1 MVEHLIHIQEVGGSI
16 PPIATT
22 FPTVIVF
29 ICMEKRVTLTKEQ
42 LFKVIQLNEQEN
54 KKETVDDVVEDGN
67 IVDMISILLHS
78 RSQAHIFH
86 WQTKSQSSFA
96 EHMAL
101 GGYYEEIG
109 ELIDGIVEG
118 YQGKNDLLTGYKTI
132 KMVDYK
138 STEQLITYFKGL
150 DDNIE
155 KNRKAVKE
163 SYIQNQIDTI
173 QELIYSTLY
182 KLRFLK

>member
-1 MVEHLIHIQEVGGSI
+1 
-16 PPIATT
+16 
-22 FPTVIVF
+22 
-29 ICMEKRVTLTKEQ
+29 MEKKLTLTKEQ
-42 LFKVIQLNEQEN
+42 LFKVMHLNEAEN
-54 KKETVDDVVEDGN
+54 KSETTETGDV
-67 IVDMISILLHS
+67 VDMIATLLHS

-109 ELIDGIVEG
+109 ELIDGIVES
-118 YQGKNDLLTGYKTI
+118 YQGKHELLTGYKTV

-138 STEQLITYFKGL
+138 STEQLISYFKEL

-163 SYIQNQIDTI
+163 SYIQNQIDGV
-173 QELIYSTLY
+173 QELIFSTLY

>member
-1 MVEHLIHIQEVGGSI
+1 VGEHLIHIQEVGGSI

-22 FPTVIVF
+22 FPNVKVF

-42 LFKVIQLNEQEN
+42 LFKVIHLNEAEN
-54 KKETVDDVVEDGN
+54 KETTQDGD
-67 IVDMISILLHS
+67 ILDMISSLLHS
-78 RSQAHIFH
+78 QTQVHVFH
-86 WQTKSQSSFA
+86 LQSKSYS
-96 EHMAL
+96 EHKAL
-101 GGYYEEIG
+101 QKYYEGIDT
-109 ELIDGIVEG
+109 IVDGIVES
-118 YQGKNDLLTGYKTI
+118 YQGKYDLLKNYKTI

-138 STEQLITYFKGL
+138 STEQLITYFKEL
-150 DDNIE
+150 DNNIE

>member
-1 MVEHLIHIQEVGGSI
+1 
-16 PPIATT
+16 
-22 FPTVIVF
+22 
-29 ICMEKRVTLTKEQ
+29 MEKKLRLTKEQ
-42 LFKVIQLNEQEN
+42 LFKVMHLNEAEN
-54 KKETVDDVVEDGN
+54 KEETTETGDV
-67 IVDMISILLHS
+67 VDMIATLLHS

-101 GGYYEEIG
+101 GTYYDEIV
-109 ELIDGIVEG
+109 ELIDGIVES
-118 YQGKNDLLTGYKTI
+118 YQGKHELITGYKTV

-138 STEQLITYFKGL
+138 STEQLISYFKDL

-163 SYIQNQIDTI
+163 SYIQNQIDGI
-173 QELIYSTLY
+173 QELIFSTLY